1 MRLHP
6 RAWHVVVLLL
16 RLASSSALPLNRYLE
31 KAKPAIDATAKV
43 SAVGGVLYER
53 LKKLRRTQA

>member
-1 MRLHP
+1 M
-6 RAWHVVVLLL
+6 VVLLL

-53 LKKLRRTQA
+53 LK